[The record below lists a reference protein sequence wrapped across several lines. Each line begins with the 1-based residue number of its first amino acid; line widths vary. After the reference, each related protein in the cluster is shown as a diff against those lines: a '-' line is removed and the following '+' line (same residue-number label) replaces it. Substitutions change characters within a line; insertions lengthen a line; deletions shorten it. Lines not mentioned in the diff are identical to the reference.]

1 MQHKFTKLI
10 VSFKG
15 QSYEERISCLGLWTL
30 EERRNRQDLIEVFK
44 MFKGISRVSAH
55 KLFTIDDNKKGTRG
69 HNLKLI
75 KARCTGMLL
84 DTFFK
89 SSD

>member
-1 MQHKFTKLI
+1 VQHRFTKLI
-10 VSFKG
+10 VNFKG
-15 QSYEERISCLGLWTL
+15 KSYEERISCLGLWTL

-44 MFKGISRVSAH
+44 IIKGISRVSAQ

-75 KARCTGMLL
+75 KARCTG
-84 DTFFK
+84 DVARHFFQIE
-89 SSD
+89 